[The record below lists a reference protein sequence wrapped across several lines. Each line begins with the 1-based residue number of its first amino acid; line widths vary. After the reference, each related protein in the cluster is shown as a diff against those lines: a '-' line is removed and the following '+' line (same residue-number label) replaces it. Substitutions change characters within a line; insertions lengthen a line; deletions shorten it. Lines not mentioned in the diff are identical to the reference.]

1 MRTPFTRM
9 PLSLLCT
16 VLIIS
21 ILSACNNSTN
31 KPGQH
36 TSTPFYTL
44 IGGSTCVE
52 LGSHPRPPYTN
63 VQVSHDSYLA
73 HSEPMLAEDP
83 HNALHLVGGSKFFT
97 DPAHYR
103 FQIGYYVS
111 FDGGCT
117 WSDGGVLPGFAKNEI
132 TSDVSFAFGTHNQ
145 VYVAVLNEGTRGESG
160 ISVSTST
167 DGGKTFGLPVSV
179 FDDKTGQV

>member
-9 PLSLLCT
+9 RLSLLYT

-52 LGSHPRPPYTN
+52 LGPHPQPPYTN

-73 HSEPMLAEDP
+73 HSEPMLVEDP
-83 HNALHLVGGSKFFT
+83 HNPLHLVGGSKFFT
-97 DPAHYR
+97 NLTHYQ

-117 WSDGGVLPGFAKNEI
+117 WMDGGVLPGFGDSVRV
-132 TSDVSFAFGTHNQ
+132 SDPSFAFGLNND
-145 VYVAVLNEGTRGESG
+145 VYA
-160 ISVSTST
+160 
-167 DGGKTFGLPVSV
+167 
-179 FDDKTGQV
+179 